1 MDAYLIDPFA
11 QTVTV
16 VDFTGDYK
24 QIYQLIQAE
33 LFTVVPINMAGDGI
47 FVDDEGLFV
56 DTDEQRYFIFTNNG
70 ETQLLAG
77 RGLVLGVD
85 GAGESVSPHMTLD
98 ELTAM
103 IEWPEQALAKRIAD
117 NLLGAGFQVA
127 AFSHS

>member
-16 VDFTGDYK
+16 VDYTGDYK

-85 GAGESVSPHMTLD
+85 GAGESVSPHMTFD

-117 NLLGAGFQVA
+117 KLLGAGFQVA